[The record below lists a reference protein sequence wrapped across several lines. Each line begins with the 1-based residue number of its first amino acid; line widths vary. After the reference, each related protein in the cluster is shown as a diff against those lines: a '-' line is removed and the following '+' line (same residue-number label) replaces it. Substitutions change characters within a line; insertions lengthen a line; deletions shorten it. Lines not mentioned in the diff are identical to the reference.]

1 MIAVILCSHCTVQS
15 CVNDVTVFGIIPKS
29 HEKYSWAVV
38 SAAELCQLS
47 LQAGSFIF
55 SFSQDLSQ
63 NHRHVDQKVSLDVSN
78 PASRSI
84 QHGQSRLWLS
94 EP

>member
-1 MIAVILCSHCTVQS
+1 MIAVILCNHCTVQS

-47 LQAGSFIF
+47 FQAGRIIF
-55 SFSQDLSQ
+55 SFSQDLPQ
-63 NHRHVDQKVSLDVSN
+63 NHRHVDCKVCLEVSN
-78 PASRSI
+78 PASHSTHD
-84 QHGQSRLWLS
+84 QPGLWLS
-94 EP
+94 DP

>member
-1 MIAVILCSHCTVQS
+1 MIAVILFNHCTVQS

-29 HEKYSWAVV
+29 HEKYSRAAV

-47 LQAGSFIF
+47 FQAGRIIF

-63 NHRHVDQKVSLDVSN
+63 NHRHVDCRKVSLEVSN
-78 PASRSI
+78 PTYHST
-84 QHGQSRLWLS
+84 QHGQPRALAI
-94 EP
+94 